1 MTHLNGLIQN
11 CGKDWKVNDMT
22 YEDVFEALER
32 TGMPVTYEAWASPD
46 DIPSLPYIV
55 FTYPESDDLYAD
67 NINYGHIMQLD
78 VRLYTKRKSIADE
91 RTVENV
97 INTYIGAYL
106 KQSEYV
112 SADAM
117 QETTYLCEVAIN
129 GE

>member
-1 MTHLNGLIQN
+1 
-11 CGKDWKVNDMT
+11 MT
-22 YEDVFEALER
+22 YDEILAALEH
-32 TGMPVTYEAWASPD
+32 TNMPVTYEAWPSPE
-46 DIPSLPYIV
+46 DIPQLPYIV

-67 NINYGHIMQLD
+67 NTNYGQIAQLD

-91 RTVENV
+91 RMVEHV
-97 INTYIGAYL
+97 LNTYLGAYY

-117 QETTYLCEVAIN
+117 QETTYLLEVAIN

>member
-1 MTHLNGLIQN
+1 
-11 CGKDWKVNDMT
+11 
-22 YEDVFEALER
+22 
-32 TGMPVTYEAWASPD
+32 
-46 DIPSLPYIV
+46 
-55 FTYPESDDLYAD
+55 
-67 NINYGHIMQLD
+67 
-78 VRLYTKRKSIADE
+78 VRLNTKRKSIADE

>member
-22 YEDVFEALER
+22 YEDVFDALER

-46 DIPSLPYIV
+46 DIHSLPYIV

>member
-1 MTHLNGLIQN
+1 M
-11 CGKDWKVNDMT
+11 
-22 YEDVFEALER
+22 
-32 TGMPVTYEAWASPD
+32 
-46 DIPSLPYIV
+46 LPYIV

-67 NINYGHIMQLD
+67 NTNYGHIMQLD

-112 SADAM
+112 YADSM

>member
-1 MTHLNGLIQN
+1 MTF
-11 CGKDWKVNDMT
+11 D
-22 YEDVFEALER
+22 DVFDALKE
-32 TGMPVTYEAWASPD
+32 TKMPVTYEGWASPE

-67 NINYGHIMQLD
+67 NTNYGQITSLD

-91 RTVENV
+91 RMVENV
-97 INTYIGAYL
+97 LNEYIGAFF

-117 QETTYLCEVAIN
+117 QETTYLLEVAIN
-129 GE
+129 GEQN